1 MSLDLFKI
9 SPAVTRDR
17 AHSILSKPPGPLRR
31 RRAIKVVDLVYM
43 PGYLYAVE
51 LISKS
56 GRISHGYL
64 FADSL
69 EGYMAFTRSLEAQ
82 PNDQPVHDALWI
94 LSADQ
99 ALDSARQQYKR
110 LLIELN
116 LRQRENKRIQ
126 SMILQYPILYPYW
139 VGYFKR
145 KGKWDFEGIDAVS
158 GEKQGVQIKGIL
170 QKVLLL
176 QHK

>member
-1 MSLDLFKI
+1 MFKV
-9 SPAVTRDR
+9 SPVVTKDR

-31 RRAIKVVDLVYM
+31 RRAIEVVNVVYM

-51 LISKS
+51 LINKS
-56 GRISHGYL
+56 GRLSHGYL

-82 PNDQPVHDALWI
+82 PNDQTVSQDLWI

-99 ALDSARQQYKR
+99 ALGIARQQYKR
-110 LLIELN
+110 LLMELN
-116 LRQRENKRIQ
+116 LKQRENKQIQ
-126 SMILQYPILYPYW
+126 SMTLQYPILYPYW
-139 VGYFKR
+139 VGYFRR
-145 KGKWDFEGIDAVS
+145 KGKWDFDCIDAVS

-176 QHK
+176 QHKSKK

>member
-1 MSLDLFKI
+1 MFKV
-9 SPAVTRDR
+9 SPVVIKDR

-31 RRAIKVVDLVYM
+31 RRAIEVVNVVYM

-51 LISKS
+51 LINKS
-56 GRISHGYL
+56 GRLSHGYL

-69 EGYMAFTRSLEAQ
+69 EGYMAFTRSLKAQ
-82 PNDQPVHDALWI
+82 PHDQATSDKLWI

-99 ALDSARQQYKR
+99 ALEIARQQYKR
-110 LLIELN
+110 LLMELN
-116 LRQRENKRIQ
+116 LKQRENKQIQ
-126 SMILQYPILYPYW
+126 SMTLQYPILYPYW

-145 KGKWDFEGIDAVS
+145 KGKWDFDCIDAVS

-176 QHK
+176 QHKLKK